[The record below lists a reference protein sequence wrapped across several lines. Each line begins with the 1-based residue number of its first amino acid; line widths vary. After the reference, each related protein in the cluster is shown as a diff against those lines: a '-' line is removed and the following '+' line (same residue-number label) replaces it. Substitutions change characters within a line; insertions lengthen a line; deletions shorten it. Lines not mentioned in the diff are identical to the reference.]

1 MSRPSSKSGFT
12 LLEIMLSITLLALM
26 AVMILQVFS
35 AGSRA
40 VRLGKN
46 QTLLDEA
53 ARNLLDVLERD
64 ITQALIR
71 TNVPFRV
78 ETIESDPF
86 NSLYWVTAGVR
97 RNLQTIPRDFA
108 PMRIQVSKTA
118 EWNQSLVLD
127 RPNWSAGSGASH
139 RSRLA
144 AQSDY
149 YFSPTNTAAADFTG
163 VERGNSMYTT
173 TRTYTDALDAF
184 STQYAMLTTFRIIVN
199 GEPAWDGNAGAAGTP
214 DPDNMPAFA
223 DLRIGLTPST
233 IVRRARRLAEAG
245 QTETGRDLIIQ
256 NEQLYTRR
264 VLMPNTGITGLDFQ

>member
-139 RSRLA
+139 RSRLS

-264 VLMPNTGITGLDFQ
+264 VFMPNTGTTGLDFQ